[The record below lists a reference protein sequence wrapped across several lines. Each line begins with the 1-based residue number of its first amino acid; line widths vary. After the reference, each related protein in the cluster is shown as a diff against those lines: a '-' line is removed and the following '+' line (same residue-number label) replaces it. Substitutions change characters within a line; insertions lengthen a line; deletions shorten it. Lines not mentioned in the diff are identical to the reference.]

1 MFMTEILQRCSQMEQ
16 RVADIYGQLATS
28 LKEDRELA
36 SFWRGMEAEEQHHA
50 KVLAAERAALAVD
63 SDPGLFIPEFP
74 EKLAEMDRFLQDK
87 EQQVQHGLTKDE
99 AFSLALEIEQSEL
112 NTVYRDLII
121 MGRAAVKL
129 MERNIDQSLSIS
141 KHHQEFVTGMK
152 RFAPAAEVLKQAEDW
167 IAYQYTAHRPTAH

>member
-1 MFMTEILQRCSQMEQ
+1 MFMTEILHRCSQMEQ

-36 SFWRGMEAEEQHHA
+36 SFWRGMETEEKHHA
-50 KVLAAERAALAVD
+50 KVLAAEQAALAVD

-74 EKLAEMDRFLQDK
+74 EKLVEMARFITDK
-87 EQQVQHGLTKDE
+87 EQRAQRGVTKDE

-112 NTVYRDLII
+112 NTVYRDLVI

-129 MERNIDQSLSIS
+129 MERNIDESLSIAR
-141 KHHQEFVTGMK
+141 HHQEFVTGMK
-152 RFAPAAEVLKQAEDW
+152 RFEPAADILKQAQDW
-167 IAYQYTAHRPTAH
+167 LDHQYKAHSPAR

>member
-1 MFMTEILQRCSQMEQ
+1 MFMTEILHRCSQMEQ
-16 RVADIYGQLATS
+16 RVAAIYGQLATS

-36 SFWRGMEAEEQHHA
+36 SFWRGMEAEERHHA
-50 KVLAAERAALAVD
+50 KVLAAEKAALAVD
-63 SDPGLFIPEFP
+63 SDPGLSLPEFP
-74 EKLAEMDRFLQDK
+74 EKLAEMDRFLKDK
-87 EQQVQHGLTKDE
+87 EQRAQRSLTKDE
-99 AFSLALEIEQSEL
+99 AFSLALDIEQSEL

-152 RFAPAAEVLKQAEDW
+152 RFAPSAEVLKQAQDW
-167 IAYQYTAHRPTAH
+167 IDHQYKAHRPAAG